1 MAEREP
7 SGAWPHM
14 CVREEQRN
22 GYRRG
27 GRGLVPVGVES
38 FLEPGWPG
46 QGILEPGWPGQGI
59 LKPVRKELRERL
71 GGQGKWGPE

>member
-1 MAEREP
+1 MAEHEP

-38 FLEPGWPG
+38 F
-46 QGILEPGWPGQGI
+46 QEPGWPGQGI